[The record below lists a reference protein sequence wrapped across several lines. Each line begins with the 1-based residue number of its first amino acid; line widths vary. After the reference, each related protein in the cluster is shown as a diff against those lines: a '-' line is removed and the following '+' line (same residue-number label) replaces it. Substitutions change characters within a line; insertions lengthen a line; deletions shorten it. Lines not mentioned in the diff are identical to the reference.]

1 MITPRF
7 LWQLVLRTIV
17 EPKTAAEVVLGLDLS
32 RAVLWQALIL
42 ICALSAVFMGAF
54 GGESLA
60 VPLGN
65 STLFLT
71 PIGYA
76 FVLGVGLVM
85 MVFALHYTGAALDGQ
100 GQFEGALAA
109 IVWIEV
115 VALCFR
121 VLQILVAGLF
131 GPDVATLLSFAGVAI
146 LLWALV
152 HFINQVHQFDSL
164 PRAAGTFVLAVLG
177 ISLGMSIIIAFIG
190 VGTGL
195 TLPTGG

>member
-1 MITPRF
+1 MITPQF

-17 EPKTAAEVVLGLDLS
+17 EPRAAAEVVLGLGLS
-32 RAVLWQALIL
+32 RAVLWQVLIL

-54 GGESLA
+54 GSEHLA
-60 VPLGN
+60 LPIGTSNL
-65 STLFLT
+65 LLT
-71 PIGYA
+71 PVGYA
-76 FVLGVGLVM
+76 FVLGAGLVM

-100 GQFEGALAA
+100 GRFAESLAA
-109 IVWIEV
+109 VVWIEV

-121 VLQILVAGLF
+121 VLQILVAALF
-131 GPDVATLLSFAGVAI
+131 GNSIAALLSFAGVAI
-146 LLWALV
+146 LLWALL

-164 PRAAGTFVLAVLG
+164 LRAAGTFILAVLG
-177 ISLGMSIIIAFIG
+177 IGLGMSIIIAFIG